1 MKTTLDLPDEL
12 LRDVKMRA
20 VRDKRKLKDAV
31 ADLLRQGLA
40 REPAAMKKI
49 RRVQLPLVQC
59 AHRADPQGEITP
71 RRAAAVLLAEEAE
84 STGDPVR

>member
-1 MKTTLDLPDEL
+1 MKTTLDLPDDL

-40 REPAAMKKI
+40 REPGATKKL

-59 AHRADPQGEITP
+59 AHRADPRAEITP
-71 RRAAAVLLAEEAE
+71 RRAAAILIADEAE
-84 STGDPVR
+84 PTRDPM